1 MGTNDGGE
9 ELVADAET
17 LAGLDG
23 VTPVAAAQ
31 LTDAGVT
38 ASDVAE
44 KRVTYTD
51 LVEAGVEQGVATDL
65 RREYSLSWS
74 STLGDGLDERAESM
88 GGLHDDERDWVAA
101 STSDW
106 EELGVREY
114 DPVER
119 EPVDVWADRERPTP
133 VETVVDGWVA
143 DQLADAGIT
152 SVRQLAWVDA
162 AALANALEVN
172 VMQART
178 WRFSA
183 REAFQRE

>member
-31 LTDAGVT
+31 LTAAGIT
-38 ASDVAE
+38 ASDVTD
-44 KRVTYTD
+44 KRVTYRD
-51 LVEAGVEQGVATDL
+51 LVDAGVEQGVAMDL
-65 RREYSLSWS
+65 RRQYSLSWS

-88 GGLHDDERDWVAA
+88 GGLQDDERDWVAA

-114 DPVER
+114 APVER
-119 EPVDVWADRERPTP
+119 EPVDIWADRERPTP
-133 VETVVDGWVA
+133 VGTVVDGWVA
-143 DQLADAGIT
+143 DQLATAGIT
-152 SVRQLAWVDA
+152 SVRQLARVDA
-162 AALANALEVN
+162 AALAEALDVN